1 MIVGRKFRYLPPITQ
16 RNDTRD
22 QRNDTRSGGRTGPAR
37 GGANPSGPARRVPPS
52 PSPGTDRVLVTGP
65 AHDRSDADR
74 AAVTG
79 GSASVVRVS
88 AAFPRSSV
96 EHAPRERAAS
106 RRAQCAGGAERA

>member
-1 MIVGRKFRYLPPITQ
+1 MIVDRKWRYSPPMT
-16 RNDTRD
+16 RGNDTRP
-22 QRNDTRSGGRTGPAR
+22 GRADRASPGPA
-37 GGANPSGPARRVPPS
+37 GGVANPSEPARRVPAPL
-52 PSPGTDRVLVTGP
+52 SPGTDKLSITGL

-96 EHAPRERAAS
+96 DHAPRERAAR